1 MGKPIGIYSTASI
14 MLSMIIVMLSPTM
27 QPSSAYAALAQFI
40 FHTSNIPIT
49 GESARI
55 KVTDDTSGNLVVYR
69 MFLLPGGLG
78 NEVTRYARGDF
89 NPGDSVTACKT
100 DFNTDTDQ
108 CDSKTLDEVNA
119 ADFFFNR

>member
-1 MGKPIGIYSTASI
+1 MPGGVVGPVNAS
-14 MLSMIIVMLSPTM
+14 
-27 QPSSAYAALAQFI
+27 ALAN
-40 FHTSNIPIT
+40 TLPGVT

-108 CDSKTLDEVNA
+108 CDTKTLDEVNA
-119 ADFFFNR
+119 ARLFFNR